1 MKTFSLNKVI
11 AIFALLFLIGGGKTL
26 AETTATLQASST
38 DPSQGRPEFAYTINN
53 VNVLNGGVIDYG
65 YWNVNLYS
73 VVNSPANAAAF
84 AFYAVAG
91 KPNTYYIYNYSAKK
105 WVTYDLA
112 TSYNNDMKGFL
123 KLSDTKTEG
132 CYFEITS
139 CTNDTHSGYQMRPYA
154 SDGTIDEDCYLNYN
168 GGNGANVSLTV
179 GLWKDPGS
187 QDKGACWILKKVDL
201 EVNSIQTSTN
211 EAKPEHVFTMR
222 NANGDYVN
230 SNLYRTLAASDYAQF
245 AFYEVSGKASAY
257 YIYNYSAKKWLK
269 YTTSATYTKGKDF
282 VFNGEKSERSE
293 FYITDAAKDG
303 VSGVQIQP
311 YNAAGNAA
319 NNYLNFYGGGGDNV
333 AHTIGNYT
341 TDGNNDAGS
350 LWVFTEVEIANN
362 NAVITN
368 KTMSEG
374 SVVSTLLE
382 NHTGNGTKLLKETAI
397 DWTKQKVIA
406 EIDLST
412 CGTGTEDLFSIGEN
426 IQTFE
431 ANNIHMYK
439 KSDGSITAYLVG
451 NPIKGGITGF
461 ESSTLLDGNMLRVE
475 LSSEKGFVVNDVV
488 VFSKEAINQYSEQYY
503 TNQFFSLSNIQV
515 GSGEG
520 TNQESRAKYNY
531 ISVATK
537 DYQTATVTSSNTLD
551 EVTVN
556 SFNAQNDVDVQLKR
570 SLTPTQWNTFCV
582 PFTISE
588 DVIAEKFGAGTLVY
602 TFGSMNGNVMN
613 FAHSTTIEAGTPY
626 IVKPTKEVV
635 NPSFTGVNIEA
646 TAAKK
651 VGADGYFMQGIYSA
665 KTDLTTDGTNLFLGD
680 GNKFYKPAGATT
692 AKMKGLRAFFI
703 VPQGTNLAA
712 LRANIDGATTAIDE
726 LTAVVEQPTD
736 NRIYNLQGQFVGTS
750 FEGLHGVYVQ
760 NGKKVLVK

>member
-1 MKTFSLNKVI
+1 MKTFSLNKI
-11 AIFALLFLIGGGKTL
+11 FAIFALLFLIGGGKIL

-38 DPSQGRPEFAYTINN
+38 DPSLGRPEFAYTINN
-53 VNVLNGGVIDYG
+53 VNSIDGAADYG

-73 VVNSPANAAAF
+73 ALNSPANAAAF

-91 KPNTYYIYNYSAKK
+91 KSNTYYIYNYSAKK

-112 TSYNNDMKGFL
+112 TSYNNMKGFL

-139 CTNDTHSGYQMRPYA
+139 CTKDTHSGYQMRPYA
-154 SDGTIDEDCYLNYN
+154 SDGTIDEDRYLNYN
-168 GGNGANVSLTV
+168 GGNGANASITV
-179 GLWKDPGS
+179 GLWEDSGSKDAGS
-187 QDKGACWILKKVDL
+187 CWILKEADL
-201 EVNSIQTSTN
+201 GVKANITNTSLAAGSIVNSLYTN
-211 EAKPEHVFTMR
+211 YQ
-222 NANGDYVN
+222 GDG
-230 SNLYRTLAASDYAQF
+230 TQF
-245 AFYEVSGKASAY
+245 V
-257 YIYNYSAKKWLK
+257 
-269 YTTSATYTKGKDF
+269 
-282 VFNGEKSERSE
+282 
-293 FYITDAAKDG
+293 
-303 VSGVQIQP
+303 
-311 YNAAGNAA
+311 
-319 NNYLNFYGGGGDNV
+319 
-333 AHTIGNYT
+333 
-341 TDGNNDAGS
+341 
-350 LWVFTEVEIANN
+350 
-362 NAVITN
+362 
-368 KTMSEG
+368 
-374 SVVSTLLE
+374 
-382 NHTGNGTKLLKETAI
+382 KETAI
-397 DWTKQKVIA
+397 DWTNQKVVA
-406 EIDLST
+406 EIDIST
-412 CGTGTEDLFSIGEN
+412 CGTGTEDLFSIGEDA
-426 IQTFE
+426 ITWF

-439 KSDGSITAYLVG
+439 KTGGITAYLVG
-451 NPIKGGITGF
+451 NPVGGGATAFGPVSF
-461 ESSTLLDGNMLRVE
+461 DGNILRVE
-475 LSSEKGFVVNDVV
+475 VSSEKGFVVNDRVI
-488 VFSKEAINQYSEQYY
+488 FSKEVINQYSEQKY
-503 TNQFFSLSNIQV
+503 NKQFFSLSTIKV

-520 TNQESRAKYNY
+520 SNQESKAKYNY
-531 ISVATK
+531 ISVVTN
-537 DYQTATVTSSNTLD
+537 DYQTATATSSNTLD

-570 SLTPTQWNTFCV
+570 SLTPAQWNTFCV

-613 FAHSTTIEAGTPY
+613 FVASANIEAGKPY
-626 IVKPTKEVV
+626 IVKPTQEVV
-635 NPSFTGVNIEA
+635 DPSFTGVNIEA

-692 AKMKGLRAFFI
+692 ARMKGLRAFFI

-726 LTAVVEQPTD
+726 LTTVVEQPTD

>member
-1 MKTFSLNKVI
+1 MKTFSLNKI
-11 AIFALLFLIGGGKTL
+11 FAIFALLFLIGGGKTL

-53 VNVLNGGVIDYG
+53 VNVLNGTTIDYG

-73 VVNSPANAAAF
+73 VVNSPANAASF

-91 KPNTYYIYNYSAKK
+91 KSNTYYIYNYSAKK

-112 TSYNNDMKGFL
+112 TSYNNNMKGFL

-168 GGNGANVSLTV
+168 GGNGANASLTV

-201 EVNSIQTSTN
+201 GVNSIQTSTN

-222 NANGDYVN
+222 NANNSYVN
-230 SNLYRTLAASDYAQF
+230 SNLYCATSTSDYAQF
-245 AFYEVSGKASAY
+245 AFYEVSGKTSAY

-269 YTTSATYTKGKDF
+269 YTTSATYTKGQDF
-282 VFNGEKSERSE
+282 VSNGEKSERSE

-319 NNYLNFYGGGGDNV
+319 NNYLNFYKGGDQNTNN
-333 AHTIGNYT
+333 TIGNYT

-382 NHTGNGTKLLKETAI
+382 NHTGDGTKLLKEIAI
-397 DWTKQKVIA
+397 DWTQQKVVA

-412 CGTGTEDLFSIGEN
+412 CGTGTEDLFSIGKD
-426 IQTFE
+426 IQTFKE
-431 ANNIHMYK
+431 NNIHVYK
-439 KSDGSITAYLVG
+439 TSGGITAYLVG
-451 NPIKGGITGF
+451 NPASGGATAFGPVSF
-461 ESSTLLDGNMLRVE
+461 DGNILRVE
-475 LSSEKGFVVNDVV
+475 LSSEKGFVVNDRVI
-488 VFSKEAINQYSEQYY
+488 FSKYIINQYSEQKYGK
-503 TNQFFSLSNIQV
+503 QFFSLSNIQV

-520 TNQESRAKYNY
+520 TNQETKATYNY
-531 ISVATK
+531 IRVVTN
-537 DYQTATVTSSNTLD
+537 DYQAATVTSSNTLD
-551 EVTVN
+551 EVAVN
-556 SFNAQNDVDVQLKR
+556 SFNAQNNVDVQLKR
-570 SLTPTQWNTFCV
+570 SLSPEHWNSFCV
-582 PFTISE
+582 PFAISA

-613 FAHSTTIEAGTPY
+613 FAPSTTIEAGKPY
-626 IVKPTKEVV
+626 IVKPTQEVV
-635 NPSFTGVNIEA
+635 DPSFTGVNIEA

-692 AKMKGLRAFFI
+692 ARMKGLRAFFI

-726 LTAVVEQPTD
+726 FATVVEQPTD